1 MRLYGVTDVDDYGL
15 EFIKTISSEYQ
26 DLTKFNQNIWYTDSQ
41 TIGIYDLELPM
52 LNHPTAW
59 HMYKG
64 IIKVERIYK
73 VNDKYVYPFDM
84 IVAPTIGEFGEL
96 TLHYSNGNIIKD
108 EFIKVGWWEIIYYE
122 NISFR

>member
-64 IIKVERIYK
+64 IIKVKRI
-73 VNDKYVYPFDM
+73 
-84 IVAPTIGEFGEL
+84 
-96 TLHYSNGNIIKD
+96 
-108 EFIKVGWWEIIYYE
+108 
-122 NISFR
+122 